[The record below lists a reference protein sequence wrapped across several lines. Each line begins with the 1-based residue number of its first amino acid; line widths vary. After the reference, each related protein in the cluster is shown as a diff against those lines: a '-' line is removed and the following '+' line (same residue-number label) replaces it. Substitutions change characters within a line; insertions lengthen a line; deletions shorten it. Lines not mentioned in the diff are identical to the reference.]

1 VVPRHASPI
10 RRVLVVTGYSHDCWT
25 LSGFPLRPF
34 EIELLR
40 GATLLKARHPD
51 VEIRWRPH
59 PSDDP
64 REIADRLARFPM
76 LERSTAASLGDD
88 LAWADVVVSYGGT
101 TLGQAVRAGVPVI
114 AHIVPELL
122 PYPDMA
128 AVAPDRRFFYAAD
141 LPDRF
146 DRLCAAMAHDPAAAA
161 AADRRLFDALFAPST
176 ATATITKLDF
186 AAR

>member
-1 VVPRHASPI
+1 
-10 RRVLVVTGYSHDCWT
+10 VVTGYSHDCWT

-34 EIELLR
+34 EIELLH
-40 GATLLKARHPD
+40 GATLLKARHPGL
-51 VEIRWRPH
+51 EIRWRPH

-64 REIADRLARFPM
+64 REIAARLARFPA
-76 LERSTAASLGDD
+76 LERSTATSLAED
-88 LAWADVVVSYGGT
+88 LAWADLVVSYGGT
-101 TLGQAVRAGVPVI
+101 TLGQAVRTGLPVI

-146 DRLCAAMAHDPAAAA
+146 DRLCAAMASDPAAVAA
-161 AADRRLFDALFAPST
+161 VDRRLFDALFAPSA
-176 ATATITKLDF
+176 ATATITNLDF
-186 AAR
+186 AALR